1 MVVKILKDVITP
13 RYAIDVLFEHYP
25 NWTLV
30 NENWITNEYVIYTV
44 RNIDETIESEIKGFT
59 IQELATVTEIL
70 L

>member
-13 RYAIDVLFEHYP
+13 RYAIDDLVEDYP

-30 NENWITNEYVIYTV
+30 NENWITNEYVIYTI
-44 RNIDETIESEIKGFT
+44 RNSDETIETEIKGFT

>member
-1 MVVKILKDVITP
+1 MKIIKYVITP
-13 RYAIDVLFEHYP
+13 IYAIDVLFEDYP

-30 NENWITNEYVIYTV
+30 NENWISEQYVIYTI
-44 RNIDETIESEIKGFT
+44 RNKDKTIEAEIKGFT

>member
-13 RYAIDVLFEHYP
+13 RYAIDVLFEDYA
-25 NWTLV
+25 NWTLI
-30 NENWITNEYVIYTV
+30 NENWITNEYVIYTI
-44 RNIDETIESEIKGFT
+44 RNSDETIETEIKGFI

>member
-13 RYAIDVLFEHYP
+13 RYAIDVLFEDYA

-30 NENWITNEYVIYTV
+30 NENWITNEYVIYTI
-44 RNIDETIESEIKGFT
+44 RNSDETIETEIKGFT

>member
-1 MVVKILKDVITP
+1 MKILKDIITP
-13 RYAIDVLFEHYP
+13 RYAIDVLFEDYP

-30 NENWITNEYVIYTV
+30 NENWISEQYVIYTI
-44 RNIDETIESEIKGFT
+44 RNKDKTIETEIKGFT

>member
-1 MVVKILKDVITP
+1 MKILKDVITP
-13 RYAIDVLFEHYP
+13 RYAIDVLFEDYP

-30 NENWITNEYVIYTV
+30 NENWISEQYVIYTI
-44 RNIDETIESEIKGFT
+44 RNKDETIETEIKGFT

>member
-1 MVVKILKDVITP
+1 MKILKDVITP
-13 RYAIDVLFEHYP
+13 RYAIDVLFEDYP

-30 NENWITNEYVIYTV
+30 DENWISEQYVIYTV

>member
-1 MVVKILKDVITP
+1 MKILKDATTP
-13 RYAIDVLFEHYP
+13 RYAIDVLFEDYP

-44 RNIDETIESEIKGFT
+44 RNIDETIESEIKGFI

>member
-13 RYAIDVLFEHYP
+13 RYAIDVLFEDYP

-30 NENWITNEYVIYTV
+30 NENWISEQYVIYTI
-44 RNIDETIESEIKGFT
+44 RNKDKTIEAEIKGFT

>member
-1 MVVKILKDVITP
+1 MKILKDVITP
-13 RYAIDVLFEHYP
+13 RYAIDVLFEDYP

-30 NENWITNEYVIYTV
+30 NENWITEQYVIYTI
-44 RNIDETIESEIKGFT
+44 RNKDKTIETEIKGFT

>member
-1 MVVKILKDVITP
+1 MKILKDVITP
-13 RYAIDVLFEHYP
+13 RYAIDVLFEDYP

-30 NENWITNEYVIYTV
+30 DENWISEQYVIYTI
-44 RNIDETIESEIKGFT
+44 RNKDKTIETEIKGFT